1 MKLTSVLI
9 ANRGEIACRVI
20 RTAKRL
26 GMRTIAV
33 YSEADAKA
41 PHVSQADEAYLIGPA
56 PARDSYLRADTILEV
71 AKKAKADC
79 VHPGY
84 GFLSE
89 NTDFA
94 AACAAAGIVF
104 VGPPSSAIE
113 AMGLKDA
120 AKALVEK
127 AGVPV
132 VPGYHG
138 SNQDPA
144 FLKEKAYSI
153 GYPVLIKAVAGGGGK
168 GMKRVDKHA
177 DFEEALASAQR
188 EGKNSFGD
196 ARVLIEKYVTAP
208 RHVEIQVFGDSHGNV
223 VHLFERDCSAQRRH
237 QKVIEEAP
245 APGMTDEVRAA
256 MGKAA
261 VDAAKA
267 VGYVGAGTVE
277 FIVDGSRGLRTDGFY
292 FMEMNTRLQVE
303 HPVTEM
309 ITGLDLV
316 ELQFRVA
323 SGEALPFKQGDLKIQ
338 GHAVE
343 ARVYA
348 EDPEHDFLPSTGK
361 LWALRLPEETA
372 TRPGDFPSPLRGG
385 WREAPGGGDA
395 DLSAMASATPTPGP
409 SPQGGGEV
417 PGIRVDSGVI
427 EGGAVTPHYDPMIAK
442 VIAHGATRHEAL
454 DRLSAALT
462 QTIVAGPKSN
472 VAFLKALANHPD
484 FRASKLDTGLI
495 EREKVAL
502 GAVEQPVDAE
512 AVAAGADI
520 LFTVGYQ
527 SRDPSPNWINV
538 DRPSFWCYDPWINHD
553 HFALGGP
560 RKTNAKLVAN
570 GRILDA
576 VLTGRIYSPHV
587 TISAL
592 NYAGTPSVVWPDDEY
607 EQIKG
612 DPNSRVVRLD
622 DAVLVI
628 RNNRQTRVALFD
640 PFDVDLD
647 AMDDTGG
654 ASVKSPMHGKLVAL
668 MVQTGDA
675 VTKGQKLAIV
685 EAMKM
690 EHALVAPRDGTVAE
704 VIGAV
709 GAQVG
714 EGARVVVLAEVA

>member
-1 MKLTSVLI
+1 MALTDILPSVLI

-20 RTAKRL
+20 RTARRL
-26 GMRTIAV
+26 GLRTIAV
-33 YSEADAKA
+33 YSEADAGA
-41 PHVSQADEAYLIGPA
+41 PHVLLADEAHPIGPA
-56 PARDSYLRADTILEV
+56 SARESYLRGDVILEV
-71 AKKAKADC
+71 AKRSGAAC

-89 NTDFA
+89 NTEFA

-144 FLKEKAYSI
+144 FLKEKAYQI

-168 GMKRVDKHA
+168 GMKRVDRHA
-177 DFEEALASAQR
+177 DFDEALQSAQR
-188 EGKNSFGD
+188 EARNAFGD

-208 RHVEIQVFGDSHGNV
+208 RHVEIQVFGDSRGNV

-245 APGMTDEVRAA
+245 APGMPPEVREA
-256 MGKAA
+256 MGRAA
-261 VDAAKA
+261 VNAAKA

-277 FIVDGSRGLRTDGFY
+277 FIADGSRGLRADGFY

-316 ELQFRVA
+316 ELQLRVA
-323 SGEALPFKQGDLKIQ
+323 AGEPLPFAQGDLTIQ

-348 EDPEHDFLPSTGK
+348 EDPENDFLPSTGK
-361 LWALRLPEETA
+361 LWALRLPEET
-372 TRPGDFPSPLRGG
+372 GS
-385 WREAPGGGDA
+385 
-395 DLSAMASATPTPGP
+395 
-409 SPQGGGEV
+409 
-417 PGIRVDSGVI
+417 IRVDSGVG
-427 EGGAVTPHYDPMIAK
+427 EGGAVTPFYDPMIAK
-442 VIAHGATRHEAL
+442 VIAHGATRDEAL
-454 DRLSAALT
+454 DRLTAALR

-472 VAFLKALANHPD
+472 VRFLRLLANHPD
-484 FRASKLDTGLI
+484 FRAGRLDTGLI
-495 EREKVAL
+495 EREKAAL
-502 GAVEQPVDAE
+502 GAVEQPLDAGAARAAAHRLLTRAKATLGGRPGWQPNDPWSTSDGFGLGVGAIELTIDGHREAVVPDDGSETQQVVDA
-512 AVAAGADI
+512 
-520 LFTVGYQ
+520 
-527 SRDPSPNWINV
+527 
-538 DRPSFWCYDPWINHD
+538 
-553 HFALGGP
+553 
-560 RKTNAKLVAN
+560 
-570 GRILDA
+570 
-576 VLTGRIYSPHV
+576 
-587 TISAL
+587 
-592 NYAGTPSVVWPDDEY
+592 DE
-607 EQIKG
+607 
-612 DPNSRVVRLD
+612 
-622 DAVLVI
+622 AVLVI
-628 RNNRQTRVALFD
+628 RDNRQSRVSRFD
-640 PFDVDLD
+640 PFDIDLD

-654 ASVKSPMHGKLVAL
+654 AAVKSPMHGKLVAL
-668 MVQTGDA
+668 MVKPGDA
-675 VTKGQKLAIV
+675 VAKGQKLAVV

-690 EHALVAPRDGTVAE
+690 EHALASPRDGVVAE
-704 VIGAV
+704 VLGEV

-714 EGARVVVLAEVA
+714 EGARVVVLQEE